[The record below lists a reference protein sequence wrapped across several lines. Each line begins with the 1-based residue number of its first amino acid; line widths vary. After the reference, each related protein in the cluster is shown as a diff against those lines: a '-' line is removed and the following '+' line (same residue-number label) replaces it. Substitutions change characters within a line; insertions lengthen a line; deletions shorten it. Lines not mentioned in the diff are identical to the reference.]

1 MLKKYIVQQLQKQR
15 GDNIEGFYSRPRA
28 IRELD
33 EQIKQKLENVCNN
46 NYEILVGDIE
56 CY

>member
-1 MLKKYIVQQLQKQR
+1 MSSNYKNKGVIILKVFIA
-15 GDNIEGFYSRPRA
+15 GPRA